1 MKIQDAINSGKNFR
15 RNGGIWLKVVGGEIT
30 AVRAMKMYKVT
41 STDIVATD
49 WEVVSE
55 PVKPRFKIEGDTRSF
70 GAFKVNVANDEDL
83 LVTFFIETQS
93 DVFDFEATEKDVD
106 KLLDFLYNNTKV
118 GKDRILPF

>member
-1 MKIQDAINSGKNFR
+1 MNIQDAINSGKNFR

-30 AVRAMKMYKVT
+30 AVEAMKMYKVT

-49 WEVVSE
+49 WEVVPE
-55 PVKPRFKIEGDTRSF
+55 PVKDSLEIEGITRSF
-70 GAFKVNVANDEDL
+70 GAFKIIDNDEG
-83 LVTFFIETQS
+83 LVVAFFIETQS
-93 DVFDFEATEKDVD
+93 DGFDFELTEKDVD